1 MAVRWQRNQAGE
13 TTLEIEVSQQ
23 RVDRAFKRVFR
34 AFRQRVQLPGFRRGK
49 APRQLVEAVV
59 GKEDFTQVTSDSLV
73 QESYREALREAQ
85 LLPLDE
91 PAVEIHQ
98 FEEGKPLLCTIT
110 VPTVQV
116 ELADYRQIEV
126 TQEAVT
132 VTEEDVANFY
142 DLWRDQHAIVRPA
155 DHDRV
160 QDGDW
165 VVLELRVSH
174 RGTLVE
180 EYPAHRPLRFYVG
193 RNSLNPPLD
202 LHVLGMAKGQERVVL
217 ERFPEDHPNQAL
229 AGQMAEFDLKVLDI
243 LDRVLPAE
251 EQFVKSVSDA
261 ESPAALKERIAHSL
275 HRQRTSLA
283 RSQAAQQL
291 MDKVI
296 EQSII
301 DIPEDYLQEK
311 VEDELEEVKE
321 ALAARQAAPLPE
333 EELRHQVTERVR
345 RELQEEFVLR
355 SVIQQEEIEASENDL
370 LEEAIRLAEANN
382 MTVEVLMQRLRD
394 AEQLPLLKENAER
407 RLALR
412 AMLEAARVVEVA
424 PPPSTE
430 PAAAAMVEGE
440 DTADSGEAAEA
451 HQGPLE
457 PGEEP

>member
-1 MAVRWQRNQAGE
+1 VAVQWQRNQAGE

-49 APRQLVEAVV
+49 APRQLVEAVI
-59 GKEDFTQVTSDSLV
+59 GKEDFAQVTSDSLV
-73 QESYREALREAQ
+73 QESYREALREAH

-91 PAVEIHQ
+91 PAVEVHQ

-116 ELADYRQIEV
+116 ELADYHQIEV

-142 DLWRDQHAIVRPA
+142 DFWRDQHAIVRPV
-155 DHDRV
+155 DHERV
-160 QDGDW
+160 QEGDW

-174 RGTLVE
+174 RGTLVA

-202 LHVLGMAKGQERVVL
+202 LHVLGMVKGQERVVL
-217 ERFPEDHPNQAL
+217 ERFPEDHPNKAL
-229 AGQMAEFDLKVLDI
+229 AGQVAEFYLKVLDI
-243 LDRVLPAE
+243 LERVLPAE
-251 EQFVKSVSDA
+251 EQFVQSVSHA
-261 ESPAALKERIAHSL
+261 ESPEALKELIARNL
-275 HRQRTSLA
+275 YQQRTSLV

-291 MDKVI
+291 MEKVI
-296 EQSII
+296 EQSSI

-311 VEDELEEVKE
+311 IDDELEEIKE
-321 ALAARQAAPLPE
+321 ALAARKVPPPPE
-333 EELRHQVTERVR
+333 EELRQQVADKVR
-345 RELQEEFVLR
+345 RELQEEFVLQT
-355 SVIQQEEIEASENDL
+355 VIQQEEIEASENDL
-370 LEEAIRLAEANN
+370 LEEALRLAEANN
-382 MTVEVLMQRLRD
+382 MSVEVLMQRLRD

-412 AMLEAARVVEVA
+412 AMLEAAQVVEVA
-424 PPPSTE
+424 PPPSE
-430 PAAAAMVEGE
+430 APGE
-440 DTADSGEAAEA
+440 TATVQGKDTGGPTEAAEA
-451 HQGPLE
+451 PQELPE
-457 PGEEP
+457 AGEKP